1 MGVIISRD
9 GITATGQGEEKTTA
23 NLEIDRIFYVLPK
36 CGMFYFLMVKL

>member
-23 NLEIDRIFYVLPK
+23 NLEIDRIF
-36 CGMFYFLMVKL
+36 MFYLNAVRFTF